1 MEAVIQV
8 LEFTIAARDPYTVGH
23 QRRVSQ
29 IACNI
34 GREMGLS
41 KDRLRDLRMAG
52 TLHDLGKIAI
62 PSGLLSKAGN
72 LNPLEFA
79 LIKTHP
85 QVAYNIL
92 EPITLP
98 GNTAKIILQ
107 HHERMNGSGYPQG
120 LKEEEILLEARILG
134 VADVLESM
142 CSHRPYRASLGLAA
156 ALDELTRNKEILYD
170 GAVVETCLKLYE
182 KVLPAPLAVTIPP
195 PPVSPG
201 DGSQAHKFLPRCAPG
216 LRPKEANRGTV
227 PSYTPRGITPRCNSQ
242 DLHQETSDR
251 FVSQRL
257 LSVILYYFFHL
268 QSHRAFT
275 QICAKTQSSPRYNH
289 TIPL

>member
-8 LEFTIAARDPYTVGH
+8 LESTIAARDPYTVGH

-62 PSGLLSKAGN
+62 PSGLLSKPGN

-92 EPITLP
+92 KPITLP

-120 LKEEEILLEARILG
+120 LKGEEILLEARILG
-134 VADVLESM
+134 VADVLEAM
-142 CSHRPYRASLGLAA
+142 CSHRPYRPSLGLAE
-156 ALDELTRNKEILYD
+156 ALDELIRNKGILYD
-170 GAVVETCLKLYE
+170 GAVVETCLKLYG
-182 KVLPAPLAVTIPP
+182 KDLPAPLAVTIPP

-201 DGSQAHKFLPRCAPG
+201 DGPQAHKIFAQMCPWPQAKG
-216 LRPKEANRGTV
+216 GKQWKWAK
-227 PSYTPRGITPRCNSQ
+227 
-242 DLHQETSDR
+242 LHTK
-251 FVSQRL
+251 
-257 LSVILYYFFHL
+257 VI
-268 QSHRAFT
+268 
-275 QICAKTQSSPRYNH
+275 I
-289 TIPL
+289 

>member
-1 MEAVIQV
+1 MEAVIRLLQ
-8 LEFTIAARDPYTVGH
+8 LTKTARDPYMIGH

-41 KDRLRDLRMAG
+41 KDRLRNLRMAG

-62 PSGLLSKAGN
+62 PSGLLYKAGK

-92 EPITLP
+92 ETINLP

-120 LKEEEILLEARILG
+120 LQGEEILLEARILG

-142 CSHRPYRASLGLAA
+142 CSHRPYRASLGLAP
-156 ALDELTRNKEILYD
+156 ALDELTWNKEILYA
-170 GAVVETCLKLYE
+170 GVVVETCLKLYE
-182 KVLPAPLAVTIPP
+182 KVLPAPLAVTLPP
-195 PPVSPG
+195 LPVFPG
-201 DGSQAHKFLPRCAPG
+201 AGSQAHEIF
-216 LRPKEANRGTV
+216 N
-227 PSYTPRGITPRCNSQ
+227 
-242 DLHQETSDR
+242 
-251 FVSQRL
+251 
-257 LSVILYYFFHL
+257 
-268 QSHRAFT
+268 
-275 QICAKTQSSPRYNH
+275 
-289 TIPL
+289 

>member
-1 MEAVIQV
+1 MEAIIQV
-8 LEFTIAARDPYTVGH
+8 LEFTIAARDSYTVGH

-34 GREMGLS
+34 GGEMGLS
-41 KDRLRDLRMAG
+41 KDRLRNLRMAG

-92 EPITLP
+92 KPITLP

-120 LKEEEILLEARILG
+120 LKGEEILLEARILG
-134 VADVLESM
+134 VADVLEAM
-142 CSHRPYRASLGLAA
+142 CSHRPYRTSLGLVET
-156 ALDELTRNKEILYD
+156 LDELTGNKDILYD
-170 GAVVETCLKLYE
+170 GAVVETCLNLYGQD
-182 KVLPAPLAVTIPP
+182 LPAPLEVTIPP

-201 DGSQAHKFLPRCAPG
+201 DGPQTHKIFSQMLPWLQAKG
-216 LRPKEANRGTV
+216 GKTWNWAK
-227 PSYTPRGITPRCNSQ
+227 
-242 DLHQETSDR
+242 LHTKGH
-251 FVSQRL
+251 
-257 LSVILYYFFHL
+257 Y
-268 QSHRAFT
+268 
-275 QICAKTQSSPRYNH
+275 P
-289 TIPL
+289 